1 MIQKISGFKNKYKL
15 TESSNTRDI
24 VDLCASYE
32 KFRCIICNGKTALRF
47 KPKSYVTINKN
58 VEDDVFYVNGIF

>member
-24 VDLCASYE
+24 IDLCSSYE
-32 KFRCIICNGKTALRF
+32 KFRCIICNAKTAARF
-47 KPKSYVTINKN
+47 KPRDYVTINN
-58 VEDDVFYVNGIF
+58 RVEDDMFYVNRTF